1 MSMTR
6 TEAVTAVLDD
16 ISAFE
21 INLNQY
27 YEDSEPQGF
36 YDTWLTGKIN
46 SLLAFCQTLGWS
58 DPLLI
63 CGL

>member
-1 MSMTR
+1 MSLTR

-21 INLNQY
+21 INLNHY
-27 YEDSEPQGF
+27 YEDSEPQTTPGSRARSIACLPSAKRSAG
-36 YDTWLTGKIN
+36 LT
-46 SLLAFCQTLGWS
+46 SS
-58 DPLLI
+58 LI